1 MTILFKTRDDDSCD
15 SASISK
21 VRVHI
26 RKILLDAI
34 GQSNPK
40 RIETIV
46 LELRP

>member
-1 MTILFKTRDDDSCD
+1 MTILYKTKNDDTCD

-21 VRVHI
+21 VRAHI

-34 GQSNPK
+34 GQSNQK

-46 LELRP
+46 LELCP

>member
-1 MTILFKTRDDDSCD
+1 MTILFKIRDDDACD

-21 VRVHI
+21 VRAHI
-26 RKILLDAI
+26 RKIILDAI

-46 LELRP
+46 LELCP